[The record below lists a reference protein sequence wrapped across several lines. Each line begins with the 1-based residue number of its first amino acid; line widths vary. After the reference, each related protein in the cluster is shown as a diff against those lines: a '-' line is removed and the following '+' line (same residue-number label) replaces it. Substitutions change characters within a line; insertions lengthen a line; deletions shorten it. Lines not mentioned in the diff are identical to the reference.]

1 MLSYINIKNMGLIEE
16 LSLELNDGLNI
27 LTGETGVGK
36 SIIINSINFGLG
48 GRVNKDLIRQG
59 CEYGYVELMFQVKE
73 SMICELET
81 LFGIKIENNEL
92 LVSRKLLDGGKNICK
107 INGETTTVSMLQGMT
122 DYLIDVHGQH
132 EHQSLMNVKRH
143 IDILDQFCEKE
154 TAGVK
159 EKLVVYCDKY
169 IEIKKELSLLIGNDI
184 DRERKIDLLKY
195 QIDEITA
202 ASLLENEEEELNEK
216 RKILAS
222 SEKLMKGIGKVYK
235 ILYDEPSVIDQAG
248 KCISELEYLSSIDE
262 KINEFH
268 IMLKEAYIQ
277 MEEVASNVRD
287 YAENIEHSPEAT
299 NKVERRLDT
308 IYNLK
313 RKYGSSIA
321 QILLYNERIQNELDF
336 IAGSEE
342 NIAKLKQEQIKIEEE
357 IRELCEQIS
366 SKRKQS
372 AAKIKEKIEQILN
385 DLEMKN
391 VRFEIDFNRKQNFDK
406 NGYDEVEFL
415 FSANKGEKVKSLD
428 KIASGGEMSRVML
441 AIKTVLADTDNIE
454 TLIFDEIDT
463 GISGYTAQK
472 VAEKMALLSK
482 KHQLI
487 CITHLPQ
494 IAAMA
499 DYHYNINK
507 NSENDKTVT
516 NVKLLNENDIINEL
530 ARLITGA
537 ETTEITI
544 KHAEEMK
551 EQASRVKQS
560 LN

>member
-59 CEYGYVELMFQVKE
+59 CEFGYVELMFQVKE
-73 SMICELET
+73 SMASEIET
-81 LFGIKIENNEL
+81 LFNIKIENNEL
-92 LVSRKLLDGGKNICK
+92 LVSRKIIDSGKNICK
-107 INGETTTVSMLQGMT
+107 VNGETTTTSMLQSMT
-122 DYLIDVHGQH
+122 DYLIDIHGQH
-132 EHQSLMNVKRH
+132 EHQSLMNAKKH
-143 IDILDQFCEKE
+143 INILDQFCERDLIGLKE
-154 TAGVK
+154 ILGK
-159 EKLVVYCDKY
+159 HCEKYNV
-169 IEIKKELSLLIGNDI
+169 IKKQLNLLIGNDT
-184 DRERKIDLLKY
+184 DRERKIDLIKY
-195 QIDEITA
+195 QIDEISA
-202 ASLLENEEEELNEK
+202 AKLLENEEEELNEK
-216 RKILAS
+216 RKILGS
-222 SEKLMKGIGKVYK
+222 SEKLMNGIGKVYK
-235 ILYDEPSVIDQAG
+235 ILYDEPSIIDQTG
-248 KCISELEYLSSIDE
+248 KCVSELEYLGSIDE
-262 KINEFH
+262 TIKEYH
-268 IMLKEAYIQ
+268 TMLKEAYIQ
-277 MEEVASNVRD
+277 MEEVASSVRE
-287 YAENIEHSPEAT
+287 YSENIEHSPESI
-299 NKVERRLDT
+299 NKVERRLDI
-308 IYNLK
+308 IYSLK

-321 QILLYNERIQNELDF
+321 EILSYSDEIQAELDF

-357 IRELCEQIS
+357 IQDLCEQIS
-366 SKRKQS
+366 CIRKQS
-372 AAKIKEKIEQILN
+372 ATNIKEKIEQILN

-391 VRFEIDFNRKQNFDK
+391 VRFEPDFKRKQNFDK

-415 FSANKGEKVKSLD
+415 FSANKGEKVKQLD